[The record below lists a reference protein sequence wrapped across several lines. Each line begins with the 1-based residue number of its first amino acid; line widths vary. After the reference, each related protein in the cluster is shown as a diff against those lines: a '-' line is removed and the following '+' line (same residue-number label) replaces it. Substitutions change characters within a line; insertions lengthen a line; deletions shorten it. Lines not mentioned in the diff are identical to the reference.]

1 MSSEP
6 VNKPKKTRKRPSI
19 STIEEAVN
27 EIMFQ
32 NQSIN
37 KTALAFNISRAYLAK
52 IVKKFKTSDEQ
63 TYKHCPDIGNK
74 RIFTLDQENKLADYL
89 KIASKMC
96 YGLTRNQTKKL
107 AYDYAVANKV
117 CPETWIDRKIASD
130 DWLRGFMHR
139 NKDLAIRKPESTSL
153 SRATSFNKTNVG
165 DFFDKLSY
173 VYEKY
178 EFPPHMVFNTDE
190 TGCSTVT
197 NPPKIIGERGSKQVG
212 QVTSAERGT
221 LVTTLFFINAAGG
234 FLPPVFI
241 FPRVH
246 YKDVM
251 LSNGPAGAL
260 GLANLSGWMNEE
272 CFLKALEH
280 FVLHVRPSI
289 DNPALILMDNHSS
302 HVNLSVVEFARKN
315 SIIIVTFP
323 PHCSHKLQPLDV
335 SVYGPFKT
343 RYRVAMNE
351 WMLSNPGKTITIY
364 QVGQFV
370 KEAYLYALSP
380 NNVTQGFRKTGI
392 YPLNSNTFSD
402 EDFLSSFVT
411 DRPEPS
417 NDIDANSTPSA
428 LNISLPSTSGLQK
441 SVTPINEYVS
451 LPTSSDQQMTPEQ
464 VRPFLKAAPR
474 LQKQK
479 NRKMSSAVITDTPEK
494 DKIEEKEASNKKK
507 LVKNMTTKK
516 TVKCLKPK
524 AAKKDNSGNSDLNV
538 SLHDDSSDSDNQVLS
553 ESERLK
559 KKTRAAKSTSVPK
572 SNASSEICVVCKGL
586 YSKSKEEWYQCKLCG
601 LWGHESCGIKG
612 ALNYFCKKC
621 F

>member
-1 MSSEP
+1 MSSEQ
-6 VNKPKKTRKRPSI
+6 VSKPKKTRKRPRV

-27 EIMFQ
+27 EIVCQ

-52 IVKKFKTSDEQ
+52 IVKKFKTSGEK
-63 TYKHCPDIGNK
+63 TYKHCPKIGNK
-74 RIFTLDQENKLADYL
+74 RIFTLDQESKLANYL
-89 KIASKMC
+89 KTASKMC

-107 AYDYAVANKV
+107 AYDYAVANKI
-117 CPETWIDRKIASD
+117 CPETWANQNIASD
-130 DWLRGFMHR
+130 DWLRGFMQR
-139 NKDLAIRKPESTSL
+139 NKDLALRKPESTSL

-165 DFFDKLSY
+165 QFFDKLSS

-178 EFPPHMVFNTDE
+178 EFPPHMIFNTDE

-197 NPPKIIGERGSKQVG
+197 NPPKIIGERGSKQIG

-221 LVTTLFFINAAGG
+221 LVTTLFFINASGG

-251 LSNGPAGAL
+251 LSNGPPGAL

-370 KEAYLYALSP
+370 KEAYLHALSP
-380 NNVTQGFRKTGI
+380 KNVTSGFSKTGI

-411 DRPEPS
+411 DRPEPF
-417 NDIDANSTPSA
+417 NDIDANQREATPST
-428 LNISLPSTSGLQK
+428 LNTSLPSTSGLQR
-441 SVTPINEYVS
+441 SVTPINEYVPVS
-451 LPTSSDQQMTPEQ
+451 LSSDQQMTPEQ

-474 LQKQK
+474 LQKQ
-479 NRKMSSAVITDTPEK
+479 MSQNDI
-494 DKIEEKEASNKKK
+494 
-507 LVKNMTTKK
+507 
-516 TVKCLKPK
+516 
-524 AAKKDNSGNSDLNV
+524 SDY
-538 SLHDDSSDSDNQVLS
+538 H
-553 ESERLK
+553 
-559 KKTRAAKSTSVPK
+559 
-572 SNASSEICVVCKGL
+572 
-586 YSKSKEEWYQCKLCG
+586 
-601 LWGHESCGIKG
+601 
-612 ALNYFCKKC
+612 
-621 F
+621 